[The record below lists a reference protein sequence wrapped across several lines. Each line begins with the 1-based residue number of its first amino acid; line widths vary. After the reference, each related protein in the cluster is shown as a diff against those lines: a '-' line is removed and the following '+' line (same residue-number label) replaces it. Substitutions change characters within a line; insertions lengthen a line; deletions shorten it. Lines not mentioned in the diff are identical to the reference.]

1 MDVDSTGGAVTG
13 AMMAAAVEKPTGKA
27 GDHSHNCDDCGAEVS
42 GRYCSNCGQPT
53 HTHRTLL
60 HLGEEILHGV
70 MHFDSRIWRTL
81 PLLAANPGRLTR
93 EWVLGKRTR
102 YVSPL
107 AMYLFTV
114 FVMFMILSFLPVNT
128 QIQAAETAVRDAAS
142 GPASTGTSYMMAT
155 NELVQAETALEN
167 APKDDAPASVA
178 RRAELQA
185 RLARAQE
192 AEKAADAAMSESPT
206 APNVAV
212 MGVNLADTL
221 RTAAANG
228 DLKVNTGDKDLDKK
242 LMKKLQN
249 PELTLYKLQQTF
261 YKFSFLLIPISI
273 PFVALLFF
281 WKRGFTLYDHGVF
294 VLYSLTFMAMLIML
308 TAGLMRFGGAIA
320 AVSLLAATAI
330 APVHMFAQV
339 KGAYGLST
347 FSALWRTGMLLLFCS
362 LALALFLA
370 AVVMLGVAG

>member
-13 AMMAAAVEKPTGKA
+13 AMVAAAIEKPTGLA
-27 GDHSHNCDDCGAEVS
+27 GAHSHHCDDCGAEVT
-42 GRYCSNCGQPT
+42 GRFCANCGQT
-53 HTHRTLL
+53 AHTHRTLL

-81 PLLAANPGRLTR
+81 PLLVVDPGRLTR
-93 EWVLGKRTR
+93 EWVAGKRTR

-107 AMYLFTV
+107 AMYLFTL
-114 FVMFMILSFLPVNT
+114 FVMFMILSFMPVNT
-128 QIQAAETAVRDAAS
+128 QIQTAENAVRDAAS
-142 GPASTGTSYMMAT
+142 GPASTGTAYMMAT
-155 NELVQAETALEN
+155 NEVVQAELALTE
-167 APKDDAPASVA
+167 APQGEDPASIA
-178 RRAELQA
+178 KRAELTT
-185 RLARAQE
+185 RLAVARE
-192 AEKAADAAMSESPT
+192 AERAADAAMQEAPT

-212 MGVNLADTL
+212 MGANLADNL
-221 RTAAANG
+221 RDAVANG
-228 DLKVNTGDKDLDKK
+228 DLKVNTGDKALDKK
-242 LMKKLQN
+242 LLKKLQN

-273 PFVALLFF
+273 PFVALLFL

-308 TAGLMRFGGAIA
+308 TAGVMRFGGVVA
-320 AVSLLAATAI
+320 ALAALAASI
-330 APVHMFAQV
+330 AAPVHMFAQV

-347 FSALWRTGMLLLFCS
+347 FSALWRTVMLLLFCS

>member
-1 MDVDSTGGAVTG
+1 MDADSTGGAATG
-13 AMMAAAVEKPTGKA
+13 AIIANAVEKPTGKA
-27 GDHSHNCDDCGAEVS
+27 GEHSHHCDDCGAEVS
-42 GRYCSNCGQPT
+42 GRFCSNCGQPA

-81 PLLAANPGRLTR
+81 PLLVANPGRLTR

-114 FVMFMILSFLPVNT
+114 FVMFMILSFMPVNT
-128 QIQAAETAVRDAAS
+128 QIEAAETAVRDAAS
-142 GPASTGTSYMMAT
+142 GPASTGTTYMMAT
-155 NELVQAETALEN
+155 NAVVQAEVALEN
-167 APKDDAPASVA
+167 APQGDDPASAA

-185 RLARAQE
+185 RLAKAQE
-192 AEKAADAAMSESPT
+192 AEKAADAAMEKAPT

-212 MGVNLADTL
+212 MGASLADTL
-221 RTAAANG
+221 REAVAKG
-228 DLKVNTGDKDLDKK
+228 DLKVNTGDKHLDKK
-242 LMKKLQN
+242 LTKKLQN

-273 PFVALLFF
+273 PFVALLFL

-294 VLYSLTFMAMLIML
+294 VLYSITFMAMLIML
-308 TAGLMRFGGAIA
+308 TAGLMRFGGVLA
-320 AVSLLAATAI
+320 ALALLAATLI

-339 KGAYGLST
+339 KGAYGLT
-347 FSALWRTGMLLLFCS
+347 TLSALWRTGMLLLFCS

>member
-13 AMMAAAVEKPTGKA
+13 AMVAAAIEKPTGLA
-27 GDHSHNCDDCGAEVS
+27 GAHSHHCDDCGAEVT
-42 GRYCSNCGQPT
+42 GRFCADCGQT
-53 HTHRTLL
+53 AHTHRTLL

-81 PLLAANPGRLTR
+81 PLLVGDPGRLTR
-93 EWVLGKRTR
+93 EWVAGKRTR

-114 FVMFMILSFLPVNT
+114 FVMFMILSFMPVNT
-128 QIQAAETAVRDAAS
+128 QIQTAENAVRDAAS
-142 GPASTGTSYMMAT
+142 GPASTGTAYMMAT
-155 NELVQAETALEN
+155 NEVVQAELALTE
-167 APKDDAPASVA
+167 APQGEDPASIA
-178 RRAELQA
+178 KRAELTT
-185 RLARAQE
+185 RLAVARE
-192 AEKAADAAMSESPT
+192 AERAADAAMQEAPT

-212 MGVNLADTL
+212 MGANLADNL
-221 RTAAANG
+221 RDAVANG
-228 DLKVNTGDKDLDKK
+228 DLKVNTGDKALDKK
-242 LMKKLQN
+242 LLKKLQN

-273 PFVALLFF
+273 PFVALLFL

-308 TAGLMRFGGAIA
+308 TAGVMRFGGVVA
-320 AVSLLAATAI
+320 ALAALAASI
-330 APVHMFAQV
+330 AAPVHMFAQV

-347 FSALWRTGMLLLFCS
+347 FSALWRTVMLLLFCS

>member
-13 AMMAAAVEKPTGKA
+13 AMMAAAVEKPTGAA
-27 GDHSHNCDDCGAEVS
+27 GEHSHYCDDCGAEVS
-42 GRYCSNCGQPT
+42 GRFCSNCGQPA

-81 PLLAANPGRLTR
+81 PLLIANPGRLTR

-114 FVMFMILSFLPVNT
+114 FVMFMILSFMPVNT
-128 QIQAAETAVRDAAS
+128 QIQAAETAVRDAAA
-142 GPASTGTSYMMAT
+142 GPASTGTTYMMAT
-155 NELVQAETALEN
+155 NEAVQAEIALEN
-167 APKDDAPASVA
+167 APTGDDAASAA

-185 RLARAQE
+185 RLAKAQA
-192 AEKAADAAMSESPT
+192 AEKAADAAMQEAPT

-228 DLKVNTGDKDLDKK
+228 DLKVNTGDKKLDKK

-273 PFVALLFF
+273 PFVALLFI

-294 VLYSLTFMAMLIML
+294 VLYSLTFMAMLIMV
-308 TAGLMRFGGAIA
+308 TAGVMRFGGALAVA
-320 AVSLLAATAI
+320 ALLAAAAI
-330 APVHMFAQV
+330 APAHMFAQV

-347 FSALWRTGMLLLFCS
+347 FSALWRTLMLLLFCS
-362 LALALFLA
+362 VALLLFLA

>member
-13 AMMAAAVEKPTGKA
+13 AMMAAAVEKPTGAA
-27 GDHSHNCDDCGAEVS
+27 GEHSHHCDDCGAEVG
-42 GRYCSNCGQPT
+42 GRFCSNCGQPA

-81 PLLAANPGRLTR
+81 PLLVANPGRLTR

-114 FVMFMILSFLPVNT
+114 FVMFMILSFMPVNT
-128 QIQAAETAVRDAAS
+128 QFQAAETAVRDAAA
-142 GPASTGTSYMMAT
+142 GPASTGTTYMMAT
-155 NELVQAETALEN
+155 NEAVQAEVALEN
-167 APKDDAPASVA
+167 APTGDDAASA
-178 RRAELQA
+178 AKRAELQA
-185 RLARAQE
+185 RLAKAQA
-192 AEKAADAAMSESPT
+192 AEKAADAAMREAPT

-221 RTAAANG
+221 RERAAAG
-228 DLKVNTGDKDLDKK
+228 ELKVNTGDKKLDKK

-273 PFVALLFF
+273 PFVALLFL

-294 VLYSLTFMAMLIML
+294 VLYSLTFMAMLIMV
-308 TAGLMRFGGAIA
+308 TAGVMRFGGALAVA
-320 AVSLLAATAI
+320 ALLAAAAI
-330 APVHMFAQV
+330 APAHMFAQV

-347 FSALWRTGMLLLFCS
+347 FSALWRTLMLLLFCS
-362 LALALFLA
+362 VALLLFLV